1 MEEKEK
7 LEIIAQ
13 RLDNK
18 KKKLEIAGTQKEL
31 LMTDRRMVLEE
42 IISLR
47 GLITEVVL
55 DEEKTV
61 FASERK
67 YRLVFGEEE
76 IEKLK
81 KKLWELLKKI

>member
-18 KKKLEIAGTQKEL
+18 KKRLEIAGTQKEL
-31 LMTDRRMVLEE
+31 LMTDRRMLLEE
-42 IISLR
+42 IVSLR
-47 GLITEVVL
+47 NLITEIVL
-55 DEEKTV
+55 DEEKTI

-67 YRLVFGEEE
+67 FKLVFGEDE

-81 KKLWELLKKI
+81 KKIWDLLKKI